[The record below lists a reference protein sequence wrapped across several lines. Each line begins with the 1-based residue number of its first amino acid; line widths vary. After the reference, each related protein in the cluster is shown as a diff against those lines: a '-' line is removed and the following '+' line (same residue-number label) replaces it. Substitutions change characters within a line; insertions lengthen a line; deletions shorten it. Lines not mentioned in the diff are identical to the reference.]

1 MCTKN
6 GKLSPGTE
14 KASLYLACAPAM
26 RGMNGTA
33 SPATAAVLM
42 TVRRVARRCVTSEI
56 DFDTALILLNEHES
70 PAQGA
75 ERAKDGQW
83 S

>member
-1 MCTKN
+1 
-6 GKLSPGTE
+6 
-14 KASLYLACAPAM
+14 M

-42 TVRRVARRCVTSEI
+42 TVRRVARRSVTSEI

-70 PAQGA
+70 PTQGA